1 MTSFLFCAYAT
12 KVGFVADLSYKTRRL
27 IEDNATQQSLGRLT
41 KTVTFDVKTLDALR
55 SEPGPDEG
63 KVFNL
68 LRGLQKD
75 IDDDPNA
82 APVLQPLKDRADRIL
97 KDLEDRKVTGLAAMD
112 LFAALAAQ
120 RDAAS
125 QAAKDSGLSP
135 KAFGVFWVLRENDV
149 LRAATLKPLDL
160 AKEVEKLLARFPNA
174 RVNADEQRQLR
185 AALYRPLLAVKGEQ
199 RTAMV
204 ETIMNI
210 VSQ

>member
-1 MTSFLFCAYAT
+1 
-12 KVGFVADLSYKTRRL
+12 
-27 IEDNATQQSLGRLT
+27 
-41 KTVTFDVKTLDALR
+41 
-55 SEPGPDEG
+55 
-63 KVFNL
+63 VFNL

-135 KAFGVFWVLRENDV
+135 KAFGVFWVLRETSSGQRRSNPWTS
-149 LRAATLKPLDL
+149 RRKSRSC
-160 AKEVEKLLARFPNA
+160 LLVSRT
-174 RVNADEQRQLR
+174 RV
-185 AALYRPLLAVKGEQ
+185 
-199 RTAMV
+199 
-204 ETIMNI
+204 
-210 VSQ
+210 